1 MALEVT
7 GHSYFE
13 AMKKAGYSSYE
24 DVLLVQAINR
34 NVGTTGVIQWRKMR
48 GLQGRDVKS
57 MQNRWT
63 MIKNKYRW
71 NSIEGAWKLREVPR
85 EYTGTKTKKVQEYFA
100 QFPHAKPTEVCRELD
115 VNHNTVYSVRRNMR
129 KEGLIPTKG
138 NATPIADV
146 VNARKTPQNAYT
158 GVLPK
163 RVVVKKSFLWGAFTF
178 ERYE

>member
-1 MALEVT
+1 VAFEVT

-13 AMKKAGYSSYE
+13 AMKKGEYSSYE

-34 NVGTTGVIQWRKMR
+34 HLGATGVIQWRKMR

-57 MQNRWT
+57 MQNRWAV
-63 MIKNKYRW
+63 IKKKYRW
-71 NSIEGAWKLREVPR
+71 NPIDNAWQLREVNR
-85 EYTGTKTKKVQEYFA
+85 EYTGTKTEKVQEYFSR
-100 QFPHAKPTEVCRELD
+100 FPHARPRDVCSELD

-129 KEGLIPTKG
+129 QKGLIPTKG
-138 NATPIADV
+138 NATPIANV
-146 VNARKTPQNAYT
+146 ENTRKTPQNAST